1 MGWLLSDTTAVIL
14 AGGLGTR
21 LRAAVADRP
30 KVLADVAG
38 RPFLAYL
45 LDLLSGAGVRT
56 VILCTGYRA
65 DQVESVFGSTYADVR
80 LRYSCESSP
89 LGTGGALRQALNLIE
104 TDQVV
109 VMNGDSFCAADLPA
123 FAEWHQM
130 RSARAS
136 LLLAR
141 VEDTSRFGRVALAS
155 TGRIESF
162 VEKGETIGPGLINA
176 GVYVLDRDLL
186 CQIPLA
192 TPVSLEREVFPA
204 WMETGLHGYPTE
216 AAFIDIGLPSSYALA
231 EDFLQLQLQLQL
243 RKRAA

>member
-1 MGWLLSDTTAVIL
+1 
-14 AGGLGTR
+14 
-21 LRAAVADRP
+21 
-30 KVLADVAG
+30 
-38 RPFLAYL
+38 
-45 LDLLSGAGVRT
+45 
-56 VILCTGYRA
+56 
-65 DQVESVFGSTYADVR
+65 
-80 LRYSCESSP
+80 
-89 LGTGGALRQALNLIE
+89 
-104 TDQVV
+104 
-109 VMNGDSFCAADLPA
+109 
-123 FAEWHQM
+123 
-130 RSARAS
+130 
-136 LLLAR
+136 
-141 VEDTSRFGRVALAS
+141 
-155 TGRIESF
+155 